1 MDADAIFLYP
11 KLHRTTTKDCGFFC
25 FVLALQ
31 GHYFV
36 WQWLYCILYYVF
48 GAMFEMSKLK
58 RLLANRILYRIVHIR
73 LKEQYINLIV
83 IEK

>member
-11 KLHRTTTKDCGFFC
+11 TLHRTTTKDCGFFC

-48 GAMFEMSKLK
+48 GANNIQMSPAYVKENYFRRLGDDWCDILQVFPDFEE
-58 RLLANRILYRIVHIR
+58 R
-73 LKEQYINLIV
+73 
-83 IEK
+83 